1 MTRPIDP
8 NAEPPIT
15 IRPNKGSPLARI
27 AQTAKAGG
35 RGALSALVH
44 DWASRHEREAA
55 EVVKATVPPPD
66 VSAFD

>member
-35 RGALSALVH
+35 RGALSGLVH
-44 DWASRHEREAA
+44 DWAARHERETGEA
-55 EVVKATVPPPD
+55 VKAAVPPPD
-66 VSAFD
+66 INAFD